1 MKFPTRV
8 IFLCVLVLVFGAV
21 GAPDSV
27 APEHPRDK
35 ININGVNKYF
45 RSRALTGKRVPS
57 SLLYRARMYFEGSR
71 GDKDIKQAENWLRV
85 LPLQLN
91 QEDLGKNR
99 YFMSE
104 NRWNAGFRM
113 EFEKAL
119 TWKNSL
125 GDRTLEDV
133 YRLAKSY
140 FSLAETQETQD
151 KKDGY
156 KVLGEHIR
164 ALVAVSHHRP
174 SRSDII
180 EAGINK
186 IDASWHEI
194 GKKFLWSIA
203 HHEDYLPAQL
213 ELADYYLIDSY
224 YNTHSRLKAYYWLL
238 RAQVNNANV
247 ERDVQY
253 EARQLSRTERKR
265 AAEWIKHGQAPGL

>member
-8 IFLCVLVLVFGAV
+8 IFLFVLVLVFVAA
-21 GAPDSV
+21 GAPDGL
-27 APEHPRDK
+27 APEHPPDTID
-35 ININGVNKYF
+35 INSVNKYF
-45 RSRALTGKRVPS
+45 RSSALTGERVPS

-85 LPLQLN
+85 LALQLN
-91 QEDLGKNR
+91 QEDLGKNM

-113 EFEKAL
+113 DFEKAL

-140 FSLAETQETQD
+140 LALAETQATQE

-156 KVLGEHIR
+156 RVLGEHIR
-164 ALVAVSHHRP
+164 AVAAASGHSQ
-174 SRSDII
+174 SRSDLIG
-180 EAGINK
+180 ADMYK
-186 IDASWHEI
+186 IDASWREI

-203 HHEDYLPAQL
+203 HHENYAPAQL
-213 ELADYYLIDSY
+213 ELANNYLFDSY
-224 YNTHSRLKAYYWLL
+224 FTHSRLKAFYWFL
-238 RAQVNNANV
+238 RAQANNAGD
-247 ERDVQY
+247 ERNIQY
-253 EARQLSRTERKR
+253 QARKLSRAERKR
-265 AAEWIKHGQAPGL
+265 AAEWITRGQALGL

>member
-1 MKFPTRV
+1 
-8 IFLCVLVLVFGAV
+8 
-21 GAPDSV
+21 
-27 APEHPRDK
+27 
-35 ININGVNKYF
+35 
-45 RSRALTGKRVPS
+45 
-57 SLLYRARMYFEGSR
+57 MYFEGSR
-71 GDKDIKQAENWLRV
+71 GVKDRKQAENWLRV
-85 LPLQLN
+85 LALQLN

-125 GDRTLEDV
+125 RDRTPEDL

-140 FSLAETQETQD
+140 LSLAKSQATQD

-164 ALVAVSHHRP
+164 ALAAVSHHRP

-186 IDASWHEI
+186 IDASWREI

-203 HHEDYLPAQL
+203 NHENYAPAQL
-213 ELADYYLIDSY
+213 ELADNYLFDSY
-224 YNTHSRLKAYYWLL
+224 FTYSRLKAYYWLL
-238 RAQVNNANV
+238 RAQANNAAV
-247 ERDVQY
+247 ERDIQY
-253 EARQLSRTERKR
+253 QARKLWRAERKR
-265 AAEWIKHGQAPGL
+265 AAEWITRGQAPGL